1 MCGIIGYIGP
11 KASDVVMD
19 GLYKLEYRGYDSA
32 GIAEYNPN
40 TLSFDIFK
48 EIGRVEDLRKTI
60 DKSYETNLAIGH
72 TRWATHG
79 EVNKINS
86 HPHISKDKRFIIVHN
101 GIIENYKRIKY
112 EYLKDYNFYSKT
124 DTEVIVNLI
133 EHFSYEYSVLDSIR
147 KSMTI
152 LEGTYAIL
160 VIDTKDNNTIYFAKK
175 QSPLLIGIDN
185 NGSVLSSDLLSF
197 VGVCDEYFS
206 LEDNTLGYVRG
217 KELVILDILGN
228 EIKPNYLKLGIKEE
242 DINKGAF
249 NHYMLKEIYETPF
262 VIRNL
267 ISKYFDND
275 DIVLNDDLVK
285 TIKEASKVYIVASGT
300 SYNAGMIAKYYFE
313 SFGHKEVSLHY
324 ASELFYDNTYIK
336 PGSIFLMFSQSGE
349 TLDSINVINKYKG
362 LFKIISITNQE
373 ESSIKRL
380 SDFSI
385 NLYAG
390 REIAVASTKTY
401 VAEIVM
407 SLILAFSI
415 CDKKNELRQELTN
428 VALAVDKVLIKA
440 PICNAIAKELAKSSY
455 LFYIGRGLDFY
466 VAIEASL
473 KLKEVSYIVSQAY
486 PSGELKHG
494 PIAVID
500 DNTPVIALIT
510 NEATNAITRVN
521 LKEAKTRNAKC
532 FVISSE
538 AFAHDN
544 DALSLPN
551 VVQHLSPVVL
561 GVAVQL
567 IAYFTAKEKNCDIDK
582 PKNLAKCV
590 TVA

>member
-228 EIKPNYLKLGIKEE
+228 EIKPKYLKLGIKEE

-428 VALAVDKVLIKA
+428 VASAVDKVLIKA

-455 LFYIGRGLDFY
+455 LFYIGRGLDYY

>member
-455 LFYIGRGLDFY
+455 LFYIGRGLDYY

>member
-228 EIKPNYLKLGIKEE
+228 EIKPKYLKLGIKEE

-455 LFYIGRGLDFY
+455 LFYIGRGLDYY

>member
-185 NGSVLSSDLLSF
+185 KGSVLSSDLLSF

-455 LFYIGRGLDFY
+455 LFYIGRGLDYY